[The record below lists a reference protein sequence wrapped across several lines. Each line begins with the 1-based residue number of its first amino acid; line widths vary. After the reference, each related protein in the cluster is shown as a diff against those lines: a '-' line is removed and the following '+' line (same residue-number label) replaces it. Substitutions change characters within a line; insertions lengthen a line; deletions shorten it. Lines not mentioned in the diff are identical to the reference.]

1 MSGKRVLIGCES
13 SGTVREAFR
22 ARGFDAWSCDLL
34 PADDGS
40 EHHLKAPIEHMM
52 LVCNWDLII
61 LHPPC
66 TCLALSGNRW
76 YGVGKEKHHL
86 RVEAAEWTRSLWER
100 AKSVCPR
107 VALENPAGV
116 LPKMADMHP
125 AQFVHPWMF
134 GEEASKKT
142 GLWLHNLPQL
152 QPTNVVG
159 KGEFH
164 VTKSGRKLPKW
175 YNLPP
180 SENRWKI
187 RSKTFQGLADA
198 MAEQWG
204 GVLWSGERHSEK
216 G

>member
-1 MSGKRVLIGCES
+1 MNGKRVLIGCES

-40 EHHLKAPIEHMM
+40 EHHLEAD
-52 LVCNWDLII
+52 VCAMIQVCSWDLII

-76 YGVGKEKHHL
+76 YGTGKEKHHK
-86 RVEAAEWTRSLWER
+86 RVEAANWTKLLWNL
-100 AKSVCPR
+100 AKSNSPR
-107 VALENPAGV
+107 VALENPVGV

-125 AQFVHPWMF
+125 TQFVQPWMF

-142 GLWLHNLPQL
+142 GLWLHNLPTL

-159 KGEFH
+159 EGEYH
-164 VTKSGRKLPKW
+164 VTKSGRRLPKW

-180 SENRWKI
+180 SADRWKI

-198 MAEQWG
+198 MAQQWG
-204 GVLWSGERHSEK
+204 DVL
-216 G
+216 

>member
-40 EHHLKAPIEHMM
+40 EHHLQAPIEHMM
-52 LVCNWDLII
+52 SVCNWDLII

-100 AKSVCPR
+100 AKKVCPR
-107 VALENPAGV
+107 VALENPVGV

-152 QPTNVVG
+152 QPTSVVG

-180 SENRWKI
+180 GEDRWKI
-187 RSKTFQGLADA
+187 RSKTFQGIADA
-198 MAEQWG
+198 MAQQWG
-204 GVLWSGERHSEK
+204 DVLWNGERHSGK